1 MHVRSLLLFA
11 ALAASTFVSLTPALA
26 EEPFSYATT
35 PGTLP
40 KHVRPVAYRIDVVP
54 DLAKLATADGKEDIG
69 FTGKVEIDLDVLE
82 PTDSLTLSAQALTF
96 NAASVGGTPATV
108 TLDAAAQT
116 ARLQLPSR
124 LAAGRHLLTASYAGK
139 VTSEPSGLYYMKY
152 DTPQGERRMLSTQM
166 QPGYARRMFPGWDE
180 PLFKATFTL
189 SAVLPAGFSAYSNM
203 PIAREEPAGTD
214 RKKVTFA
221 TTPAMSSYLVV
232 LAAGEL
238 GRLQR
243 TVNGIDLG
251 IVAPQDRIET
261 GRYALDTAARALSYL
276 SDYFEV
282 PYPLPKLDNIAVPG
296 GIADSDAMEN
306 WGASTYVE
314 NVLLFDPAKSSQRTR
329 EEIFLFVAHETAH
342 QWFGNLVTPAWWDN
356 LWLNEGFATW
366 MEHKVVDHFEPS
378 WKSSVRGDASKES
391 VMRADAVRTSHP
403 VQQDVADSDA
413 ARTAFDTITYNKGS
427 AFIRML
433 EAFLGEE
440 KFRAGLRAFMRK
452 HAYSSATTADL
463 WIALTEASGTP
474 VTQIAASFIEQPGI
488 PLILLSAR
496 CQNDIT
502 EVTLRQERFS
512 LNNPYVEKRSWQV
525 PVVIG
530 RPGDTS
536 ATQSVL
542 VGDRPARVTF
552 AGCGQP
558 IKANLGNTGY
568 YRVQY
573 DDEAFALLA
582 KSFGTLAAADRVN
595 LLADTWGLVQ
605 AGRVDIGRYLDLT
618 ALLKDETELVVW
630 QSVADTL
637 GAVDLLFVGH
647 KGRPAFHAY
656 VRDMTRPL
664 QQRLGWDAKPDD
676 NAETLLLRAL
686 TIETMGAAGDPVV
699 IAEAR
704 KRFDAF
710 VKKPGSLN
718 PELHSPVANVVGFA
732 ADRKSFDALLRLA
745 RAAQGSE
752 EKQRYYFALASAADP
767 ALGERAIEIA
777 RTDKQFP
784 SGKIADFINQVV
796 LSSNAPDRLWAFVL
810 KHEKKLLA
818 GANDTERDRLLAYA
832 ARPSSN
838 AQVAFQVRWAEGSRA
853 SKNAQFESDKSADF
867 IELRASIKPRV
878 VPAVDAWLKARKTR

>member
-1 MHVRSLLLFA
+1 MRVRSLLMLA
-11 ALAASTFVSLTPALA
+11 ALAASAFASAAPALA
-26 EEPFSYATT
+26 EEPFSYTAT

-54 DLAKLATADGKEDIG
+54 DLAKLATADGKEDIR
-69 FTGKVEIDLDVLE
+69 FSGKVEIDLDVLE
-82 PTDSLTLSAQALTF
+82 PTDSLTLNAQALTF
-96 NAASVGGTPATV
+96 DSVTVGGTLAKV
-108 TLDAAAQT
+108 TLDAAVQT
-116 ARLQLPSR
+116 AHLQLPAR

-139 VTSEPSGLYYMKY
+139 VTSEPSGFYYMKY

-166 QPGYARRMFPGWDE
+166 QPGFARRMFPGWDE
-180 PLFKATFTL
+180 PVFKATFTL
-189 SAVLPAGFSAYSNM
+189 SAVVPASFRAFSNM
-203 PIAREEPAGTD
+203 PVASEEPAGTD
-214 RKKVTFA
+214 TKKVTFA
-221 TTPAMSSYLVV
+221 ATPMMSSYLVV
-232 LAAGEL
+232 LSAGEL
-238 GRLQR
+238 ARLQR
-243 TVNGIDLG
+243 TVKGIDLG

-261 GRYALDTAARALSYL
+261 GRYALDAAARALGYL

-296 GIADSDAMEN
+296 GIEDSDAMEN

-314 NVLLFDPAKSSQRTR
+314 NVLLFDPAKSSQKTR

-366 MEHKVVDHFEPS
+366 MERKVIDHFEPS
-378 WKSSVRGDASKES
+378 WKISLRGHASKEL

-403 VQQDVADSDA
+403 VQQDVADADA
-413 ARTAFDTITYNKGS
+413 ARTAFDTITYDKGY

-463 WIALTEASGTP
+463 WAALTEASGTP

-488 PLILLSAR
+488 PLIRLSVR
-496 CQNDIT
+496 CQNDAT

-512 LNNPYVEKRSWQV
+512 LNNPYAEKRSWQV

-530 RPGDTS
+530 RPDDTG

-542 VGDRPARVTF
+542 VGDKPARVAF
-552 AGCGQP
+552 PGCGRP
-558 IKANLGNTGY
+558 VKANLGNTGY

-573 DDEAFALLA
+573 DDDAFALLT
-582 KSFGTLAAADRVN
+582 KSFRALDAADRVN
-595 LLADTWGLVQ
+595 LLADTWGMVQ
-605 AGRVDIGRYLDLT
+605 AGRADIGRYLDLT
-618 ALLKDETELVVW
+618 ASLKDETELVVW
-630 QSVADTL
+630 QSVIETL
-637 GAVDLLFVGH
+637 RAIDRLFVGH
-647 KGRPAFHAY
+647 KGRPALRAY
-656 VRDMTRPL
+656 VGDLVRPL
-664 QQRLGWDAKPDD
+664 QIRLGWDAKPDD

-686 TIETMGAAGDPVV
+686 AIETMGEFGDPAVV
-699 IAEAR
+699 AEAR
-704 KRFDAF
+704 KRFHAF
-710 VKKPGSLN
+710 VKKPGNLN
-718 PELHSPVANVVGFA
+718 PELLTPVANVVGFA
-732 ADRKSFDALLRLA
+732 ADRESFNALLRLA

-752 EKQRYYFALASAADP
+752 EKRRYYFALANASDP

-784 SGKIADFINQVV
+784 SGKIAEFINQAV
-796 LSSNAPDRLWAFVL
+796 LSSGAPDRLWATVL
-810 KHEKKLLA
+810 KQEKKLLA
-818 GANDTERDRLLAYA
+818 AATEGERDKLLAYA

-838 AQVAFQVRWAEGSRA
+838 PRTAFQVRWAAASRA
-853 SKNAQFESDKSADF
+853 SKAAQFEADKSADF
-867 IELRASIKPRV
+867 IELRAAIKPRV
-878 VPAVDAWLKARKTR
+878 VPGIDAWLKSRAR